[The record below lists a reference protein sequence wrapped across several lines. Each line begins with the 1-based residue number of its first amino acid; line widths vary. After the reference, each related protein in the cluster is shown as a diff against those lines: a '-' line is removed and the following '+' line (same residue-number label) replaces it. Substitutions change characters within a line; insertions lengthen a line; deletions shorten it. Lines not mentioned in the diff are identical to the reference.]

1 MSQHAR
7 DLIVGTFVAAGLAVI
22 AYLSISVG
30 GARISTGDTITIYA
44 EFDEIGGLTTRSP
57 VVVGGVKVGSVE
69 SIRLDDEFRAIVGMS
84 VPGALKLPK
93 DTSASIL
100 TAGVLGNQYVGLLPG
115 AEEETL
121 GEGDYLTLTQDAV
134 ILENLIG
141 KLVQN
146 LGVE

>member
-7 DLIVGTFVAAGLAVI
+7 DLIVGAFVAAGLAVI

-69 SIRLDDEFRAIVGMS
+69 SIRLADDFRAIVGMS
-84 VPGALKLPK
+84 VPFALKLPK

-115 AEEETL
+115 AEDETL
-121 GEGDYLTLTQDAV
+121 GQGDYLSLTQDAV

>member
-7 DLIVGTFVAAGLAVI
+7 DLIVGTFVATGLAVI

-30 GARISTGDTITIYA
+30 GAQINGPNTFVVYA
-44 EFDEIGGLTTRSP
+44 TFDEIGGLTTRSP
-57 VVVGGVKVGSVE
+57 VVIGGVKVGSVK
-69 SIRLDDEFRAIVGMS
+69 SIALGEDFEAVVGMAI
-84 VPGALKLPK
+84 PEGIQLPT

-100 TAGVLGNQYVGLLPG
+100 TAGVLGSQYVGLTPG

-121 GEGDYLTLTQDAV
+121 QPGDYVTLTQDAIV
-134 ILENLIG
+134 LERLIG
-141 KLVQN
+141 RVVQN